1 MSIDLA
7 QFKTHK
13 FLNLETVRKSGVTV
27 ATPVWFVEHDSKFY
41 VRTVSDAGK
50 VKRIRNNG
58 QVRIM
63 PCGQRGEPK
72 GEWIKATARLNSA
85 EEDIQINGWF
95 QARFGL
101 AKRIFDFVNALR
113 RTKWQAIEIV
123 PG

>member
-1 MSIDLA
+1 MSANTA
-7 QFKTHK
+7 QFKSHK

-27 ATPVWFVEHDSKFY
+27 ATPVWFVEHDGKFY

-72 GEWIKATARLNSA
+72 GE
-85 EEDIQINGWF
+85 
-95 QARFGL
+95 
-101 AKRIFDFVNALR
+101 
-113 RTKWQAIEIV
+113 
-123 PG
+123 

>member
-1 MSIDLA
+1 MSANTA
-7 QFKTHK
+7 QFKSHK

-27 ATPVWFVEHDSKFY
+27 ATPVWFVEHDGKFY

-72 GEWIKATARLNSA
+72 GDWIKATARLKSA
-85 EEDIQINGWF
+85 EEDIQINEWF
-95 QARFGL
+95 LARYGFV
-101 AKRIFDFVNALR
+101 KRVFDLMNTLR

-123 PG
+123 PE

>member
-1 MSIDLA
+1 MSANTA
-7 QFKTHK
+7 QFKSHK

-27 ATPVWFVEHDSKFY
+27 ATPVWFVERDGKFY

-72 GEWIKATARLNSA
+72 GEWITATARLNSA
-85 EEDIQINGWF
+85 EEDVQINAWF
-95 QARFGL
+95 LSRFGF
-101 AKRIFDFVNALR
+101 AKRVFDVMNALR

>member
-1 MSIDLA
+1 MSVNTA
-7 QFKTHK
+7 QFKSHK

-27 ATPVWFVEHDSKFY
+27 ATPVWFVEHDGKFY